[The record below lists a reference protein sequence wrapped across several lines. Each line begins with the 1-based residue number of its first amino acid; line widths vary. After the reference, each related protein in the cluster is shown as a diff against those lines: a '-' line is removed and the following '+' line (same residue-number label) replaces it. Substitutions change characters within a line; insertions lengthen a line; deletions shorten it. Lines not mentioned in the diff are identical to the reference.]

1 MKVILVASV
10 TADGFIAQSK
20 EQSSLAWTSREDTR
34 FFVQKTKEIGVVIM
48 GATTFETIQPK
59 HLPFSGRTVIVL
71 SRSKTYS
78 QYDPKD
84 VRAESGTIQEVLEKL
99 EKQNVTQVVLA
110 GGSSVYTQFMQAGL
124 VDELFL
130 TVEPIVFGSG
140 VKLFSDEALTK
151 LHLSEVLDLSDQTKV
166 FHYKVVKSE

>member
-1 MKVILVASV
+1 MQVILVASV

-34 FFVQKTKEIGVVIM
+34 FFVQKTKEIGTVIM
-48 GATTFETIQPK
+48 GAATFETIQPK
-59 HLPFSGRTVIVL
+59 HLPFSGRTIIVL
-71 SRSKTYS
+71 SRSKVYD

-99 EKQNVTQVVLA
+99 ESQGVQQVVIA
-110 GGSSVYTQFMQAGL
+110 GGASVYTQCMQAGL

-140 VKLFSDEALTK
+140 VKLFSDAVLTK
-151 LHLSEVLDLSDQTKV
+151 LQLLEVLDLSDQTKV
-166 FHYKVVKSE
+166 FHYKVVKDE